1 MVTPR
6 QSQIKALAARTTQ
19 LERTIAL
26 RARTAQADLDSAVF
40 PTGRL
45 TLESGV
51 PVSIADFTDATTIY
65 YTPYVGATIPIHD
78 GSRWT
83 SLEFD
88 ELSLALDAD
97 TGHTGYHQA
106 NTIFDLFVFREE
118 VTGILR
124 LGTGPAWSS
133 VTARGTGAGTTEITR
148 LNGLYVNAYDIQ
160 LRYGSGANDL
170 ATVGSWEATYVGTV
184 YTSFA
189 GATRDRKGTTSA
201 PGSHYLWNAH
211 HRVQRLLIAVSP
223 TDSWTYSTAAWRL
236 VDNDN
241 SHRALY
247 VCGQVVDLVEAFAYH
262 MVINSTTTARRCST
276 GIGVDSD
283 TVNAATL
290 MNNSAVIDVRT
301 NLSAHYAGYP
311 GLGYHYL
318 SWLEYGA
325 GANTQTW
332 YGDNGDADTMQ
343 SGLIAKV
350 WC

>member
-26 RARTAQADLDSAVF
+26 RTRAAQADLDSAVF

-51 PVSIADFTDATTIY
+51 PVSITDFTNATTIY

-83 SLEFD
+83 ALEFE

-97 TGHTGYHQA
+97 TGHTGYHQ
-106 NTIFDLFVFREE
+106 NGKNFDLFVFREE
-118 VTGILR
+118 TTGILR

-133 VTARGTGAGTTEITR
+133 NTARGTGAGTTEVVR

-160 LRYGSGANDL
+160 IRYGSGANDL

-184 YTSFA
+184 RA
-189 GATRDRKGTTSA
+189 VINGATHDRNGTPTTT
-201 PGSHYLWNAH
+201 GCRFLWNAY
-211 HRVQRLLIAVSP
+211 HRVQRFVTALSP
-223 TDSWTYSTAAWRL
+223 ANNWNYSTASWRIA
-236 VDNDN
+236 DNDT

-247 VCGQVVDLVEAFAYH
+247 VCGQVVDLVEAIAYH
-262 MVINSTTTARRCST
+262 MVLNSTSTARRCST

-283 TVNAATL
+283 SVNLANL

-301 NLSAHYAGYP
+301 KRRARSARGRWKPRTMPTSRRRSRP
-311 GLGYHYL
+311 GGPAAVRPSSSSPH
-318 SWLEYGA
+318 
-325 GANTQTW
+325 
-332 YGDNGDADTMQ
+332 
-343 SGLIAKV
+343 
-350 WC
+350 